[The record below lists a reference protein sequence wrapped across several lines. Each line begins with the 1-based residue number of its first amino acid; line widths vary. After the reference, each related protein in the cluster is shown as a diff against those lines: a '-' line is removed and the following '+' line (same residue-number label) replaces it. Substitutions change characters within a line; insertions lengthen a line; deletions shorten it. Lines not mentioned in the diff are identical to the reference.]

1 MKSRKIINLFTILFC
16 VGFLASCGTKNA
28 SSEQPS
34 SHDHPSSSEPSQP
47 AHVHSY
53 VNKVATEQYLA
64 SAADCTH
71 PAKYYYSCDCGQAW
85 TETFESGEALG
96 HSWHQEVSAQ
106 YLASAATCQ
115 SRAFYYLSCERCGAA
130 STETFGVGEC
140 TAHKFTKVVIS
151 NETLKSAATCT
162 APAYYYYSCEDCGE
176 IDHEHSV
183 SVGDPLG
190 HVWDEVADSTHLVNA
205 ATCLDKAIYHV
216 SCTRCHADHPTM
228 TFEYGDPLGHEFT
241 AYVSNSD
248 ATCTHNGTE
257 TAHCNHPG
265 CTATDT
271 REVANSMLAHSLV
284 NEVAPQYLKSAATC
298 LEDAVY
304 HKHCENCDHIDEETF
319 VDTGSVLGH
328 EFNPITGHCIH
339 SGCEETTAVQINASY
354 GDGTFACVEAND
366 EALLRDIPMNGKA
379 IYDIAFSGDEPTT
392 NFYFMPRKVG
402 SSVYFTNLEVVAF
415 DEDGNSVP
423 YRRVQASRSMFI
435 FDVSFA
441 QGSHLYIHVTAKGT
455 WHDNFFIEYATHQF
469 TNLTY
474 VGRKPATCVT
484 PLIYTH
490 FTFDQSDA
498 LNLWLNDVATRVY
511 PISDFYAGEAG
522 SGHNLTHYNAT
533 VATATSPS
541 LKEHWFCEKCGCYFL
556 DPNVDEECA
565 YEDLYSD
572 LFYGTVRSYY
582 LVTGRGVVLRWLIKV
597 DNGESPIETNDARYI
612 NQSPQRTLTAHVIRA
627 DNTVSDYTVTGI
639 TVNNHIGDF
648 LLRGA
653 DVDDFD
659 ANNPVAVYFTLYAA
673 G

>member
-151 NETLKSAATCT
+151 DETLKSAATCT

-205 ATCLDKAIYHV
+205 ATCLTKAIYHV
-216 SCTRCHADHPTM
+216 SCTRCNADHPTM
-228 TFEYGDPLGHEFT
+228 TFEYGDPLGHEFLT
-241 AYVSNSD
+241 YASNND

-265 CTATDT
+265 CDATDT

-284 NEVAPQYLKSAATC
+284 SEVAPQYLKTAATC
-298 LEDAVY
+298 LGDAVY
-304 HKHCENCDHIDEETF
+304 HKHCENCNHVDEETF
-319 VDTGSVLGH
+319 VDTGSKLGH
-328 EFNPITGHCIH
+328 DISPITGHCVH
-339 SGCEETTAVQINASY
+339 EGCEEKTALCVDVNYGNGDFTYGSAPEELWRNIN
-354 GDGTFACVEAND
+354 
-366 EALLRDIPMNGKA
+366 NGEKV
-379 IYDIAFSGDEPTT
+379 IYDFAFDGQLDST
-392 NFYFMPRKVG
+392 NFYFVLRREAGTIYSTNASVVVYDESGNQLDVTRKQGNYVFYI
-402 SSVYFTNLEVVAF
+402 V
-415 DEDGNSVP
+415 EDPV
-423 YRRVQASRSMFI
+423 
-435 FDVSFA
+435 
-441 QGSHLYIHVTAKGT
+441 AKGT
-455 WHDNFFIEYATHQF
+455 HIYVHLTIKYSNYVNVYLAYATHQF
-469 TNLTY
+469 TGLTPHAMS
-474 VGRKPATCVT
+474 RATCVN
-484 PLIYTH
+484 PKIRAHVL
-490 FTFDQSDA
+490 FDQSETLGKWINYD
-498 LNLWLNDVATRVY
+498 LDSLNDIT
-511 PISDFYAGEAG
+511 SFYDGEFG
-522 SGHNLTHYNAT
+522 TGHNLTHYAASNAT
-533 VATATSPS
+533 AQHPG
-541 LKEHWFCEKCGCYFL
+541 LKEHWFCEKCGAYFL
-556 DPNVDEECA
+556 DPDVDEECA
-565 YEDLYSD
+565 FVDLYND
-572 LFYGTVRSYY
+572 LLYGSARSWFKI
-582 LVTGRGVVLRWLIKV
+582 TGRGTAIEVLITH
-597 DNGESPIETNDARYI
+597 DAGETPIETGDPRYI
-612 NQSPQRTLTAHVIRA
+612 NTSPVRNLTAHIILA
-627 DNTVSDYTVTGI
+627 DDTVTEYVVTGI
-639 TVNNHIGDF
+639 EVNNHIGAF

-653 DVDDFD
+653 EVSEFD
-659 ANNPVAVYFTLYAA
+659 ANNPVAVWFTLYAA